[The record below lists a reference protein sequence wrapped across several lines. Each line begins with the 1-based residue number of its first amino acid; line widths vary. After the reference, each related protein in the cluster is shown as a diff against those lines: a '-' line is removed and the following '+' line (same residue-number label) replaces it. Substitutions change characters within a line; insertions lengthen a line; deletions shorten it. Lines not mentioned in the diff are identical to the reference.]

1 MRTGKGKVAG
11 GLTDWLTYFPPNT
24 ALQGHC
30 DD

>member
-1 MRTGKGKVAG
+1 MRTGKSKVAG
-11 GLTDWLTYFPPNT
+11 GLTDLLTYFPHNT